1 MHSFA
6 LELAWQKST
15 MRLKASRC
23 VSFHRPVSPG
33 EMRASGDGQVISTYS
48 SPAPPMARLPRCTK
62 CQSPG
67 TPSTAEYWSI
77 GDTTT
82 RFSTTRSRS
91 RNGVNIGSGGFSRSI
106 SNPWSLTFLANHP
119 WTSRTK
125 AGSRSSRFSQVICLE
140 RDITP
145 KANCC
150 GSMPQ

>member
-6 LELAWQKST
+6 LALAWQKST

-48 SPAPPMARLPRCTK
+48 SPAPPIARLPRCTK

-82 RFSTTRSRS
+82 LFSTTRSRS
-91 RNGVNIGSGGFSRSI
+91 LNGVNIGSRSEE
-106 SNPWSLTFLANHP
+106 H
-119 WTSRTK
+119 TSELQSPMYLVCRLL
-125 AGSRSSRFSQVICLE
+125 LE
-140 RDITP
+140 
-145 KANCC
+145 KKK
-150 GSMPQ
+150 